1 MVNFHN
7 AYYRTKRRPEH
18 WLWEYQTYD
27 PRSAVFAVGEDNGKV
42 VATSGALPICMEVG
56 TECVLASK
64 SENFLCLPAYRLT
77 GVMRNLV
84 KYADENC
91 IARGVQFKWGLGPAA
106 KSLRKTSYAL
116 YPDIEVL
123 TRPGNIWVD
132 MVSRLQDNTPLW
144 RRLGSIGKLI
154 LKSFSNYK
162 RIPEVERRAGYEIRK
177 GRIPGEDLKSLYD
190 RIKSRNG
197 NVICIKYDERFLSW
211 RVRGHPF
218 LKYDEYQ
225 VYEGGKM
232 RAYAITTLFKGVV
245 SISDILSE
253 DGYATS
259 VLLHTIL
266 RDYRGAGR
274 FRFMG
279 NPKDY
284 LAEGIFKELRRFG
297 FSVAM
302 NWDLTVKDLA
312 GTGDERL
319 FDIRNWHINGLW
331 SEGYLY

>member
-1 MVNFHN
+1 
-7 AYYRTKRRPEH
+7 
-18 WLWEYQTYD
+18 
-27 PRSAVFAVGEDNGKV
+27 
-42 VATSGALPICMEVG
+42 
-56 TECVLASK
+56 
-64 SENFLCLPAYRLT
+64 
-77 GVMRNLV
+77 
-84 KYADENC
+84 
-91 IARGVQFKWGLGPAA
+91 
-106 KSLRKTSYAL
+106 
-116 YPDIEVL
+116 
-123 TRPGNIWVD
+123 
-132 MVSRLQDNTPLW
+132 MVSRLQDYTPLW

-154 LKSFSNYK
+154 LKSFSRYK
-162 RIPEVERRAGYEIRK
+162 RIREVEKRAGYEIRK
-177 GRIPGEDLKSLYD
+177 ERIPDEDLKSLYD
-190 RIKSRNG
+190 RMKSRNG

-266 RDYRGAGR
+266 RDYRWAGR

-302 NWDLTVKDLA
+302 KWNLVVKDLA